1 MTSIHALGR
10 LAPAAFSAPDV
21 DYHAFAP
28 EIILVGS
35 LLLILLVDLVFD
47 RRARWAT
54 STLAGLGLL
63 AAMVPVVTLAL
74 DGADRS
80 MFGGAYV
87 VDNYALVLKGL
98 FLAAGYVVVLLST
111 DYIGEGD
118 YYEGEYYFMLLSS
131 LSGMLLMASARDL
144 ISIFISLELLSIP
157 AYLLAGWR
165 KRDLRGNEASL
176 KYYLLGVF
184 ASAVMLYGMSL
195 LFGVT
200 GSTLLSEIGS
210 AVDVGKSVPLITVA
224 IVFVVAGFAFKV
236 SAVPFHT
243 WAPDT
248 YEGAPTPI
256 TAFLSVASKAAGFV
270 ALLNL
275 VWLAFW
281 AQSDVWQPLFW
292 TLAVLTMT
300 VGNLIALRQTNVI
313 RLLAYSSVAQAGFML
328 VPLAVAAD
336 VSDIPNKGGTA
347 LEAIVTYLL
356 VYTAMNLGAFGV
368 VMAVARRT
376 RSAELRD
383 FGGLFEYAPGLT
395 VVLTVFFF
403 ALAGIPPLGGWYAKF
418 AMFRAVFDA
427 GTPAAVV
434 LGVVAAVNS
443 VIALF
448 YYASVAREAWMA
460 PVPDED
466 RTPVRVTPSLGAAMA
481 LCVVATVAIG
491 VLPGIVGR
499 FGDLATFAIGR

>member
-1 MTSIHALGR
+1 MSL
-10 LAPAAFSAPDV
+10 AAFISPNV

-28 EIILVGS
+28 EIVLVGV
-35 LLLILLVDLVFD
+35 LLLVLVVDLVFEQ
-47 RRARWAT
+47 RARAAT
-54 STLAGLGLL
+54 STLAAWGLL
-63 AAMVPVVTLAL
+63 ASMVPIVTLAV
-74 DGADRS
+74 DGGDRS

-87 VDNYALVLKGL
+87 VDDFALVMKAL
-98 FLAAGYVVVLLST
+98 FLGAGFLVVLLSS
-111 DYIGEGD
+111 DYIAEGD
-118 YYEGEYYFMLLSS
+118 FYEGEYYFMLLAS
-131 LSGMLLMASARDL
+131 LAGMTMMASSRDL
-144 ISIFISLELLSIP
+144 ISIFIALELLSIP

-195 LFGVT
+195 LFGVS
-200 GSTLLSEIGS
+200 GSTLLVDIGR
-210 AVDVGKSVPLITVA
+210 AVSTGDASIPMVTVA

-270 ALLNL
+270 ALINL
-275 VWLAFW
+275 VYIGFYDRA
-281 AQSDVWQPLFW
+281 DVWAPLFW
-292 TLAVLTMT
+292 TLAALTMT
-300 VGNLIALRQTNVI
+300 VGNLIALRQTNVV

-328 VPLAVAAD
+328 VPLAVAGEAPE
-336 VSDIPNKGGTA
+336 SA
-347 LEAIVTYLL
+347 LSAIVTYMLI
-356 VYTAMNLGAFGV
+356 YTVMNLGAFGV
-368 VMAVARRT
+368 VMAVARKT
-376 RSAELRD
+376 RSAELTS

-395 VVLTVFFF
+395 VLLTVFFF

-418 AMFRAVFDA
+418 AMFRAVFDS

-448 YYASVAREAWMA
+448 YYANVAKEAWMA
-460 PVPDED
+460 PVPDDD
-466 RTPVRVTPSLGAAMA
+466 RTPVRIPPALAAALG
-481 LCVVATVAIG
+481 LTVIGTLVVG
-491 VLPGIVGR
+491 VLPQVVGR
-499 FGDLATFAIGR
+499 FGDLATFALGN

>member
-1 MTSIHALGR
+1 VSGL
-10 LAPAAFSAPDV
+10 LAFAAPNI

-28 EIILVGS
+28 EIVLVGV
-35 LLLILLVDLVFD
+35 LVVLLLVDLVFD
-47 RRARWAT
+47 QQGKRAA
-54 STLAGLGLL
+54 STIAAWGLL
-63 AAMVPVVTLAL
+63 AAMVPVLTLGL

-87 VDNYALVLKGL
+87 VDNFALVMKAL
-98 FLAAGYVVVLLST
+98 FLGAGFIVVLLSA
-111 DYIGEGD
+111 DYVAEGD
-118 YYEGEYYFMLLSS
+118 YYEGEYYFMLVAS
-131 LSGMLLMASARDL
+131 LAGMSMMTSARDL
-144 ISIFISLELLSIP
+144 ISIFIALELLSIP

-165 KRDLRGNEASL
+165 KRDLRGNEASM

-184 ASAVMLYGMSL
+184 ASSVMLYGMSL

-200 GSTLLSEIGS
+200 GSTLLTRIGE
-210 AVDVGKSVPLITVA
+210 AVNTGKASVPMVTLA
-224 IVFVVAGFAFKV
+224 IVFVVSGFAFKV

-270 ALLNL
+270 ALVNL
-275 VWLAFW
+275 VYIGFYER
-281 AQSDVWQPLFW
+281 SDVWAPLFW
-292 TLAVLTMT
+292 TLAALTMT
-300 VGNLIALRQTNVI
+300 VGNLIALRQTNVV

-328 VPLAVAAD
+328 VPLAVAGDAPK
-336 VSDIPNKGGTA
+336 SS
-347 LEAIVTYLL
+347 LQAIVTYMLI
-356 VYTAMNLGAFGV
+356 YTVMNLGAFGV
-368 VMAVARRT
+368 VMAVARKT
-376 RSAELRD
+376 RSAELTS

-395 VVLTVFFF
+395 VLLTVFFF

-418 AMFRAVFDA
+418 AMFRAVFDS

-448 YYASVAREAWMA
+448 YYANVAKEAWMA
-460 PVPDED
+460 PVPDDD
-466 RTPVRVTPSLGAAMA
+466 RSPVRVPAALGAALA
-481 LCVVATVAIG
+481 LTVIGTIAVG
-491 VLPGIVGR
+491 VLPQLVGR
-499 FGDLATFAIGR
+499 FGDLATFAVGG

>member
-1 MTSIHALGR
+1 MFE
-10 LAPAAFSAPDV
+10 APNL

-28 EIILVGS
+28 EIVLAGS
-35 LLLILLVDLVFD
+35 LLLILLVDLIFE

-63 AAMVPVVTLAL
+63 GSLVPIFTLAV

-87 VDNYALVLKGL
+87 VDDYALVMKAL
-98 FLAAGYVVVLLST
+98 FLAAGYIVVLLST

-131 LSGMLLMASARDL
+131 LAGMTLMASARDL
-144 ISIFISLELLSIP
+144 ISIFVALELLSIP

-165 KRDLRGNEASL
+165 KRDLKGNEASL

-195 LFGVT
+195 LFGVA
-200 GSTLLSEIGS
+200 GSTKLVEIGAALAS
-210 AVDVGKSVPLITVA
+210 GESSVPMITIA

-275 VWLAFW
+275 VYLAFG
-281 AQSDVWQPLFW
+281 ARADVWEPMFW
-292 TLAVLTMT
+292 TLAALTMT
-300 VGNLIALRQTNVI
+300 VGNVIALRQTNVV

-328 VPLAVAAD
+328 APLAVA
-336 VSDIPNKGGTA
+336 SDAPEAA
-347 LEAIVTYLL
+347 LEAVVTYLL

-368 VMAVARRT
+368 VMAVARKT
-376 RSAELRD
+376 RSAELSS
-383 FGGLFEYAPGLT
+383 FGGLFTYAPGLT
-395 VVLTVFFF
+395 VVLTIFFF

-418 AMFRAVFDA
+418 VMFRALLEA
-427 GTPAAVV
+427 GTTAAIVLAVV
-434 LGVVAAVNS
+434 GAVNS

-460 PVPDED
+460 DVPDGD
-466 RTPVRVTPSLGAAMA
+466 VTPVRVPAALGAAMG
-481 LCVVATVAIG
+481 LCVIGTIVMG
-491 VLPGIVGR
+491 VLPQVVGR
-499 FGDLATFAIGR
+499 FGDLADFAIGF